1 MSSIQV
7 QSNASG
13 AGTLILAAPNT
24 SGTYTLGL
32 PSANTTLV
40 GLSTTDTLTNK
51 TIDASQLVAASV
63 TTTQLATA
71 VQPIG
76 VGQTWQVVTG
86 SRALSTTYT
95 NSTGRPITMMLYG
108 SRSTASTTTFSISL
122 NGGASFVF
130 CAGANSGGGSADV
143 STLVIPAGT
152 TYNVTSGDAA
162 ILGWYELR

>member
-1 MSSIQV
+1 MTMVLDGTITFSDTTVQNSS
-7 QSNASG
+7 SNS
-13 AGTLILAAPNT
+13 
-24 SGTYTLGL
+24 YT
-32 PSANTTLV
+32 
-40 GLSTTDTLTNK
+40 
-51 TIDASQLVAASV
+51 
-63 TTTQLATA
+63 
-71 VQPIG
+71 IG

-152 TYNVTSGDAA
+152 TYNVTSSDAA